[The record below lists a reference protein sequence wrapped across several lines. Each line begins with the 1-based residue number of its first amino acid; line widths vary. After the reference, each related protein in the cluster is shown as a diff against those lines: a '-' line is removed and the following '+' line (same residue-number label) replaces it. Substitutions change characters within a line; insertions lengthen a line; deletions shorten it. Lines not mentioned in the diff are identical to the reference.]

1 MLEMLVLFRSA
12 MTRPG
17 AMARAGA
24 MRPSDRPVLDP
35 VTLPAAGDGAERHS
49 LLLRPVLTAGSARVA

>member
-17 AMARAGA
+17 AMARANA

-35 VTLPAAGDGAERHS
+35 VTLPAAGDRAGQHS
-49 LLLRPVLTAGSARVA
+49 PLLRPVLTTGAARVA